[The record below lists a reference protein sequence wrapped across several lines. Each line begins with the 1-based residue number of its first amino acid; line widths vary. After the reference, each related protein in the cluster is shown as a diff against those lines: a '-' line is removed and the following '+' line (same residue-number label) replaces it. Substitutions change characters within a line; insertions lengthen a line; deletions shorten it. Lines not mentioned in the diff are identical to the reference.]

1 MATTADPMTAITDLI
16 RARRAKDRRTV
27 VAIAGAPGSGKSTF
41 AAELVAAL
49 SDIAE
54 TAPAALLP
62 MDGFH
67 LDNEALDAR
76 GIRHVK
82 GAPQTF
88 DVEGFIDLV
97 ARIRR
102 SAGELAYPLFDRG
115 LDRTIPGAGHLAAD
129 VRVVVVEG
137 NYLLLNSEP
146 WSALREMFDV
156 TVMLAVPD
164 AVLHQRL
171 VQRWQE
177 HGLVQDAAVAR
188 AEGNDMVNARTVI
201 RNSAAADLTVAL
213 SDLPDLASPASRS
226 A

>member
-1 MATTADPMTAITDLI
+1 MATIGDPMTAIIELI
-16 RARRAKDRRTV
+16 RERQVTDRRTV

-49 SDIAE
+49 SDVAE
-54 TAPAALLP
+54 TAPAGLLP

-67 LDNEALDAR
+67 LDNTVLDAR
-76 GIRHVK
+76 GIRHIK

-88 DVEGFIDLV
+88 DVAGFIDLL

-102 SAGELAYPLFDRG
+102 SDGELAYPLFDRG

-137 NYLLLNSEP
+137 NYLLLQSEP

-156 TVMLAVPD
+156 TVMLSVPES
-164 AVLHQRL
+164 ALHQRL
-171 VQRWQE
+171 VDRWLGF
-177 HGLVQDAAVAR
+177 GLARDAAVAR
-188 AEGNDMVNARTVI
+188 AEGNDMVNFRTVT
-201 RNSAAADLTVAL
+201 RNSAEADLTVAL
-213 SDLPDLASPASRS
+213 SDLPELANPASRN